1 MIYIFDFDGTLVD
14 SMEIWANLHA
24 KQLTDAGI
32 PVPENYTQ
40 IITPLGN
47 IRAAALNISMGVPGT
62 VEEYLDK
69 LNRILLDAYSFRI
82 PLKPHVEETL
92 RAMRN
97 AGHHLHVLTA
107 SPHEF
112 LDPCLRNRGVWDLFE
127 NVWSIDDF
135 GYPKSE
141 TIIYQL
147 TAQQLGV
154 NVEDCIFVDD
164 NLTAISTAKAAGMQT
179 VGIYDK
185 SSDSDKEKMQ
195 ATADRYVFDFAE
207 I

>member
-14 SMEIWANLHA
+14 SMETWAGLHA
-24 KQLTDAGI
+24 KQLSDAGI
-32 PVPENYTQ
+32 PVPENYAQ
-40 IITPLGN
+40 IITPIGN
-47 IRAAALNISMGVPGT
+47 YRAAELNISMGVPGT
-62 VEEYLDK
+62 VEEYLSK
-69 LNRILLDAYSFRI
+69 LNQTLLEAYSFRI
-82 PLKPHVEETL
+82 QLKPHVEETL
-92 RAMRN
+92 RAMRE
-97 AGHHLHVLTA
+97 AGHRLQVLTA
-107 SPHEF
+107 APHQF

-135 GYPKSE
+135 GHTKSE
-141 TIIYQL
+141 TVTYQL
-147 TAQQLGV
+147 AAQRLSAG
-154 NVEDCIFVDD
+154 VEDCVFVDD
-164 NLTAISTAKAAGMQT
+164 NLTAISTAKAAGMRT

>member
-24 KQLTDAGI
+24 KQLRDAGI

-40 IITPLGN
+40 TITPLGN
-47 IRAAALNISMGVPGT
+47 IRTAELNISMGVPGT
-62 VEEYLDK
+62 LEGYLEN
-69 LNRILLDAYSFRI
+69 LNRILLQAYSFEI

-97 AGHHLHVLTA
+97 AGHQLHVLTA
-107 SPHEF
+107 SPHLV
-112 LDPCLRNRGVWDLFE
+112 LDPCLRNRGIWDLFD
-127 NVWSIDDF
+127 NIWSIDDF
-135 GYPKSE
+135 GYPKSDP
-141 TIIYQL
+141 IIYQL
-147 TAQQLGV
+147 TAQRLGV
-154 NVEDCIFVDD
+154 DVGDCIFVDD
-164 NLTAISTAKAAGMQT
+164 NLTAISTAKTAGMQT

-185 SSDSDKEKMQ
+185 SSDCDKEKLQ
-195 ATADRYVFDFAE
+195 ATADRYVFDFSE